1 MSSIF
6 PVVPLTGELSEIAD
20 ISGEI
25 VAIDPPVIS
34 GAISD
39 DLLSAHKYT
48 GDYVVVPRKIEQ
60 SLETADKLMIYDV
73 TIEAINYSEVDNL
86 SGGKTVN
93 IGYE

>member
-6 PVVPLTGELSEIAD
+6 PVVPLTGEISEIAD
-20 ISGEI
+20 ISGKI
-25 VAIDPPVIS
+25 VSIDPPIIS
-34 GAISD
+34 GSISD
-39 DLLSAHKYT
+39 DLLSARKYT

-60 SLETADKLMIYDV
+60 SLETSDKLMVYDV